1 MTSADKINSHEY
13 CEECGR
19 EIRRGFESVHV
30 TESNGSP
37 GRLLCIECYNREMAD
52 YAGID
57 FQHHQFSSVE
67 ISDEEGNKHLFYFV
81 TRLLGAEV
89 SIEAYEEDADP
100 GYSFQ
105 VHGEAEDVQK
115 LYRKLLGKMRR
126 ALTWQH
132 IVKEKGRLALADELT
147 VRGRFE
153 WDDET
158 DGQLPLLVIDGK
170 AVTWD
175 EFGRILMTFEGWQ
188 FKIEIYDPSEER

>member
-1 MTSADKINSHEY
+1 MNNEEY

-19 EIRRGFESVHV
+19 EIRRAYESVNL
-30 TESNGSP
+30 TESDGSSS
-37 GRLLCIECYNREMAD
+37 RLLCIECYNQEMAA
-52 YAGID
+52 YTGVT
-57 FQHHQFSSVE
+57 FQHPQFSSVE
-67 ISDEEGNKHLFYFV
+67 LADTEGNKHLFYFV

-89 SIEAYEEDADP
+89 SIEAYEESADP
-100 GYSFQ
+100 GYRFQ
-105 VHGEAEDVQK
+105 VHGEVEDIQK
-115 LYRKLLGKMRR
+115 LHCKLMGKMQR

-132 IVKEKGRLALADELT
+132 IVEEKGNLSVTDYLK

-158 DGQLPLLVIDGK
+158 DGELPLLVIDGK

>member
-1 MTSADKINSHEY
+1 MTPADKINSKEY

-19 EIRRGFESVHV
+19 EICRAYESVKL
-30 TESNGSP
+30 TETDGSSS
-37 GRLLCIECYNREMAD
+37 RLLCIECYNREMAD

-57 FQHHQFSSVE
+57 FQHPQFSSVE
-67 ISDEEGNKHLFYFV
+67 LADTEGNKHLFYFV

-89 SIEAYEEDADP
+89 SLESYEEDADP
-100 GYSFQ
+100 GYRFR
-105 VHGEAEDVQK
+105 VHGEAGDVQK

-132 IVKEKGRLALADELT
+132 IVEEEGSLSVADDLT

-158 DGQLPLLVIDGK
+158 DGELPLLVIDGK

-188 FKIEIYDPSEER
+188 FKIEIYDQSEER

>member
-1 MTSADKINSHEY
+1 MTPADKMNSKEY
-13 CEECGR
+13 CEKCGR

-30 TESNGSP
+30 TESNGSS
-37 GRLLCIECYNREMAD
+37 GRLLCIACYNREMAA

-57 FQHHQFSSVE
+57 FQQPQFSSVE
-67 ISDEEGNKHLFYFV
+67 LIDTEGNKHLFYFI

-89 SIEAYEEDADP
+89 SIEAYDESADP
-100 GYSFQ
+100 GYRFQ

-115 LYRKLLGKMRR
+115 LYRKLLGKMQR

-132 IVKEKGRLALADELT
+132 IVEEKGSLSVTDDLK

-158 DGQLPLLVIDGK
+158 DGGLPLLVIDGK

-175 EFGRILMTFEGWQ
+175 EFGRALMTFEGWQ
-188 FKIEIYDPSEER
+188 FKIEIYDPSEEK

>member
-1 MTSADKINSHEY
+1 
-13 CEECGR
+13 
-19 EIRRGFESVHV
+19 
-30 TESNGSP
+30 
-37 GRLLCIECYNREMAD
+37 MAD
-52 YAGID
+52 YAGTD
-57 FQHHQFSSVE
+57 FQHPQFSSVE
-67 ISDEEGNKHLFYFV
+67 LADKEGNKHLFYFV

-89 SIEAYEEDADP
+89 SIEAYEESTYP
-100 GYSFQ
+100 GYRFQ
-105 VHGEAEDVQK
+105 VHGVAEDVQK

-132 IVKEKGRLALADELT
+132 IVEEKGSLSVTDDLK

-158 DGQLPLLVIDGK
+158 DGELPLLVIDGN

-175 EFGRILMTFEGWQ
+175 EFGRILITFEGWQ